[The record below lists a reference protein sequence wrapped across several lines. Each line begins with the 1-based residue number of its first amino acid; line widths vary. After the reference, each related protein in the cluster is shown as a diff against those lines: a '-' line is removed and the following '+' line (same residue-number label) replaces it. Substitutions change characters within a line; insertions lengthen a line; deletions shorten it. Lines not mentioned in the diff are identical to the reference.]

1 MCALWT
7 NLDSFATTYLM
18 SSLLQKL
25 HFPVEVVLNSLPNNI
40 KYTFGN
46 LKGR

>member
-1 MCALWT
+1 MCALCK
-7 NLDSFATTYLM
+7 NFDSFANTYLM

-25 HFPVEVVLNSLPNNI
+25 HFPAEVVLNFLPNNI

-46 LKGR
+46 PNGR